1 MQNSVLVNSNTTIPM
16 VKSFTT
22 LHDAFNEYTKMVLGM
37 SGTNNFSVSYCNNM
51 NIYRGDCVYTVDF
64 TTNMIKCQNVLYCN
78 YLDPK
83 VFDLKGVPMTA
94 IMNMLK
100 FDGTSMAPTL
110 KVKPL
115 TSLSQPALVVPKPVE
130 YAKNNTD
137 SLKEN
142 TLNLLKECADL
153 LPING
158 PNKPFIDKLSK
169 KPIESY
175 LPKVKTDNDTNST
188 VDDDNLSTGLSN
200 ADTESILPS
209 ELGSNASVCSDVSDV
224 DESTLK
230 GMKEMIKLLEQ
241 EKENAMKELK
251 KEGKKHEKEED
262 NAVNYNTE
270 LNDLKRE
277 IYKEKEKEKE
287 RINIFNAGKTSYR
300 RISSDLEEGKIDD
313 VPLMFQDKYY
323 IYKFMDERDILDEEN
338 DYETYITIFNKMYT
352 QKKDKYA
359 DLKKG
364 YVPHNIN
371 YLNEEQRKKYSEKA
385 MIGDDEITEF
395 IKNRKHI
402 PSLEEIL
409 NATVDASDTDDS
421 SVVSDVSSVKTAD
434 LSDNEESEN
443 KDKQKN
449 EPVKSV

>member
-1 MQNSVLVNSNTTIPM
+1 LPRNSS
-16 VKSFTT
+16 
-22 LHDAFNEYTKMVLGM
+22 
-37 SGTNNFSVSYCNNM
+37 
-51 NIYRGDCVYTVDF
+51 
-64 TTNMIKCQNVLYCN
+64 
-78 YLDPK
+78 
-83 VFDLKGVPMTA
+83 
-94 IMNMLK
+94 
-100 FDGTSMAPTL
+100 
-110 KVKPL
+110 
-115 TSLSQPALVVPKPVE
+115 
-130 YAKNNTD
+130 
-137 SLKEN
+137 
-142 TLNLLKECADL
+142 
-153 LPING
+153 
-158 PNKPFIDKLSK
+158 NKPFIDKLSK

-209 ELGSNASVCSDVSDV
+209 ELGSNASVCSNVSDV
-224 DESTLK
+224 DESALK
-230 GMKEMIKLLEQ
+230 EMKEIIKLLEQ
-241 EKENAMKELK
+241 EKENAMKEVK
-251 KEGKKHEKEED
+251 KEEKKHEKEED
-262 NAVNYNTE
+262 TAVNYNTE

-313 VPLMFQDKYY
+313 VPLMFQDKYH

-338 DYETYITIFNKMYT
+338 DYETYITIFNKMYPP
-352 QKKDKYA
+352 KEDKYA

-395 IKNRKHI
+395 IKNIKHI

-449 EPVKSV
+449 EPVQSV